1 MWIVLRLFIVCIVL
15 FLIKKSNL
23 SFYQKYQGAF
33 DSQPGDFTMVK
44 MAFETVDNV
53 WYSINKKIL
62 NQSLT
67 RVFLPKYP
75 KQGIWLNSLEIYTSC
90 QKVHIFE
97 SQPYKFAIIILE
109 VLYIKMK
116 GGN

>member
-53 WYSINKKIL
+53 WYSINKKDFKSIPYEG
-62 NQSLT
+62 
-67 RVFLPKYP
+67 VFAQIPETGDL
-75 KQGIWLNSLEIYTSC
+75 
-90 QKVHIFE
+90 
-97 SQPYKFAIIILE
+97 A
-109 VLYIKMK
+109 
-116 GGN
+116 